1 MSKGSNPRPVNKEQF
16 DENYKNIDW
25 QKNKSKDIPRLSDI
39 QVEELI
45 EVVKSTNFKEPQ
57 KLE

>member
-16 DENYKNIDW
+16 DENYETIDW
-25 QKNKSKDIPRLSDI
+25 EKNKSKDIPRLSDI